1 MKSKEEIRRM
11 INEIDSQIHQNEV
24 EINNIRR
31 TWEGIDA
38 SSSER
43 ILQAN
48 DEIMHLE
55 NQRQVLSWMLED
67 KTQGTT
73 F

>member
-1 MKSKEEIRRM
+1 MKSKEEIKRM
-11 INEIDSQIHQNEV
+11 INEIDSQIHQNEM
-24 EINNIRR
+24 EINSIRR
-31 TWEGIDA
+31 TWECIDV

-55 NQRQVLSWMLED
+55 NQRQVLSWMLEE
-67 KTQGTT
+67 KPQGTT

>member
-1 MKSKEEIRRM
+1 MKSKEEIKRM
-11 INEIDSQIHQNEV
+11 INEIDSQIHQNEM
-24 EINNIRR
+24 EINSIRR
-31 TWEGIDA
+31 TWEGIDV

-48 DEIMHLE
+48 DEIIHLE
-55 NQRQVLSWMLED
+55 NQRQVLSWMLEE
-67 KTQGTT
+67 KSQGTT